1 MGGIDGIIRI
11 IQEQGLETTGRFY
24 SIYTG
29 IVDDNDD
36 PLQMHRLKV
45 SIPSVMGGIT
55 QWALACGWPG
65 SYNSGI
71 KLLTPKVGDLVYV
84 IFEFGNPDKPLWVYN
99 GWGED
104 ELPQELASPDVM
116 GIVTPNGN
124 IITLN
129 DLTGDVSL
137 KVNGSV
143 YHSITK
149 DYIVQ
154 SGDSVCISGKNGTA
168 INKGENGGV
177 ININPLT
184 EKLNKLQQELE
195 QLRTLFNNHT
205 HTSSSPGSPSSPN
218 LLKATSPFSKFNR
231 EDYEDKNFIH

>member
-1 MGGIDGIIRI
+1 MGSNDIIRI
-11 IQEQGLETTGRFY
+11 IQEQGLEVTGRFY

-29 IVDDNDD
+29 IVDDNND
-36 PLQMHRLKV
+36 PLQMHRLKI

-55 QWALACGWPG
+55 QWALAYNWPG

-84 IFEFGNPDKPLWVYN
+84 IFEFGNPDKPLWTYN

-104 ELPQELASPDVM
+104 EIPQELASHDVM

-137 KVNGSV
+137 KVKGSV
-143 YHSITK
+143 YNYVNK

-154 SGDSVCISGKNGTA
+154 SEDSVCIGGKNGTA
-168 INKGENGGV
+168 INQGNNGGV
-177 ININPLT
+177 INIGPLT
-184 EKLNKLQQELE
+184 ERLNKLQAELE
-195 QLRTLFNNHT
+195 EFRRSFNDHT
-205 HTSSSPGSPSSPN
+205 HTSSSPGSISSPN
-218 LLKATSPFSKFNR
+218 LLKATSSFSKFNR
-231 EDYEDKNFIH
+231 EDYEDKQFIH